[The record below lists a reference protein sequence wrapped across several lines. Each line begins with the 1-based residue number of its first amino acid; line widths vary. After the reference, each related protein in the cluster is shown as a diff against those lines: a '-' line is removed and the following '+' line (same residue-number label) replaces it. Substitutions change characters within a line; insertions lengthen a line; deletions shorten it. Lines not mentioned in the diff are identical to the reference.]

1 MRRLLTVAL
10 LLLTQLSAATYEY
23 DELNRLKT
31 ATYENGVVY
40 TYSYDDAGNLLS
52 VISSGAGA
60 PSGSNTGPG
69 GGTGGNDID
78 TDGDGISDA
87 REHELK
93 LDINNADTDHD
104 GISDLEEIGDISH
117 PRDTDHDGTI
127 DALDTDSD
135 NDGMSDADEHRYGLN
150 PLVDDARADSD
161 GDGVNNIDEIRRG
174 TNPGLYLK
182 PIPTV
187 YLSINGDSKTIS
199 LEAYSTQAPL
209 EYNATSADPY
219 TAVVSEIVDNNI
231 TLTPVS
237 EYEANTTVTVS
248 VATHGMR
255 VEEDIAVNVVSDA
268 NRSEVEET
276 TTGGGCTYNP
286 RSRGFDLTMLLMLVG
301 SLLYPFRRRFI
312 DR

>member
-1 MRRLLTVAL
+1 MKKLIITTLLI
-10 LLLTQLSAATYEY
+10 LTQLSATTYEY
-23 DELNRLKT
+23 DALNRLKT
-31 ATYENGVVY
+31 ATYANGVVY
-40 TYSYDDAGNLLS
+40 SYNYDDAGNLLS
-52 VISSGAGA
+52 VET
-60 PSGSNTGPG
+60 TGIADP
-69 GGTGGNDID
+69 T
-78 TDGDGISDA
+78 
-87 REHELK
+87 
-93 LDINNADTDHD
+93 DTDHD
-104 GISDLEEIGDISH
+104 GIPDATESDLGLDPTKADTDGDGYSDLEEVGDMNH

-135 NDGMSDADEHRYGLN
+135 NDGVSDADEHKYGLN
-150 PLVDDARADSD
+150 PLVDDAQADSD

-187 YLSINGDSKTIS
+187 YLSINGEPKTIS

-231 TLTPVS
+231 ALTPVS

-248 VATHGMR
+248 VATHGMH
-255 VEEDIAVNVVSDA
+255 VEEEIAVNVVSEA
-268 NRSEVEET
+268 NMPEEEES

-286 RSRGFDLTMLLMLVG
+286 NSRGFDLMKLLMLLG
-301 SLLYPFRRRFI
+301 SVIYPFRHRFAG
-312 DR
+312 R